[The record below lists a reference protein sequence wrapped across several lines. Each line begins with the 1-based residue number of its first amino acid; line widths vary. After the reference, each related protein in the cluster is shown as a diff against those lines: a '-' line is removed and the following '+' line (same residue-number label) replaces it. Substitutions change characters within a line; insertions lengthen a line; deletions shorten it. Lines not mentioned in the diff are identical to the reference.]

1 MAGAEAGAAHMQGA
15 STCVEQ
21 NTERVGRSGQSQRQC
36 RPQHPFHSDDGMG
49 MEPDTAP
56 HQPGLSDL

>member
-1 MAGAEAGAAHMQGA
+1 MAGAEPGAAYMQGA

-36 RPQHPFHSDDGMG
+36 DLSIPFTVT
-49 MEPDTAP
+49 MEWGWNHTLPPTSQAC
-56 HQPGLSDL
+56 DL